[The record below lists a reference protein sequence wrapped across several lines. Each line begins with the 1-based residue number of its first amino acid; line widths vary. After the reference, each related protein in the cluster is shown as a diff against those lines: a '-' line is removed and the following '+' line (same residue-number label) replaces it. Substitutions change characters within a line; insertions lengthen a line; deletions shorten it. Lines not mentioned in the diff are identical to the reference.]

1 MATVADADESLRG
14 EVLEPVRGKRGVLT
28 ALAWIALAALSVVV
42 VFGALAVRSD
52 RARETQRQEYVDGAV
67 AGALALIDVHSAT
80 VDEDLETLQ
89 SLSTGTFA
97 DELKSG
103 ESAFVASIRDFAVDS
118 DGRVDTA
125 ALASESGNSGVVLIA
140 ASAQVGN
147 SAGESSARTYR
158 LRVGVEDVDG
168 RVLMSSVEFVP

>member
-1 MATVADADESLRG
+1 
-14 EVLEPVRGKRGVLT
+14 VLDPVGGKRGVLT
-28 ALAWIALAALSVVV
+28 ALVWIALAALSVVV

-118 DGRVDTA
+118 DGRVDAA
-125 ALASESGNSGVVLIA
+125 ALASESGKSGVVLIA

>member
-1 MATVADADESLRG
+1 VATVADADESLRG
-14 EVLEPVRGKRGVLT
+14 EVLDPVGGKRGVLT
-28 ALAWIALAALSVVV
+28 ALVWIALAALSVVV

-52 RARETQRQEYVDGAV
+52 RARESQRQDYVDGAV

-97 DELKSG
+97 DELNSG

-118 DGRVDTA
+118 DGRVDAA
-125 ALASESGNSGVVLIA
+125 ALASESGKSGVVLIA

>member
-14 EVLEPVRGKRGVLT
+14 EVLKPVRGKRGVLT
-28 ALAWIALAALSVVV
+28 ALAWIALAALSAVV

-103 ESAFVASIRDFAVDS
+103 ESAFVASIRDFAVES

>member
-14 EVLEPVRGKRGVLT
+14 EVLDPVRGKRGVLT
-28 ALAWIALAALSVVV
+28 ALVWIALAALSVVV
-42 VFGALAVRSD
+42 VFGCLAVRSD
-52 RARETQRQEYVDGAV
+52 RACESQRQGFVDGAV
-67 AGALALIDVHSAT
+67 AGTLALIDVHSAT
-80 VDEDLETLQ
+80 LDEDLAELK
-89 SLSTGTFA
+89 SLTTGTFA

-118 DGRVDTA
+118 DGHVDTA
-125 ALASESGNSGVVLIA
+125 ALASESGTSGVVLIA

-158 LRVGVEDVDG
+158 LRVGVEEVDG

>member
-14 EVLEPVRGKRGVLT
+14 EVLDPVGGKRGVLT
-28 ALAWIALAALSVVV
+28 ALVWIALAALSVVV

-52 RARETQRQEYVDGAV
+52 RARESQRQDYVDGAV

>member
-1 MATVADADESLRG
+1 VATVADADESLRG
-14 EVLEPVRGKRGVLT
+14 EVLDPVRGKRGVLT
-28 ALAWIALAALSVVV
+28 ALVWIALAALSVVV
-42 VFGALAVRSD
+42 VFGCLAVRSD
-52 RARETQRQEYVDGAV
+52 RVRESQRQGFVDGAV
-67 AGALALIDVHSAT
+67 AGTLALIDVHSAT
-80 VDEDLETLQ
+80 LDEYLAELK
-89 SLSTGTFA
+89 SLTTGTFA

-118 DGRVDTA
+118 DGHVDTA
-125 ALASESGNSGVVLIA
+125 ALASESGTSGVVLIA

-158 LRVGVEDVDG
+158 LRVGVEEVDG

>member
-67 AGALALIDVHSAT
+67 AGA
-80 VDEDLETLQ
+80 
-89 SLSTGTFA
+89 SL
-97 DELKSG
+97 
-103 ESAFVASIRDFAVDS
+103 
-118 DGRVDTA
+118 
-125 ALASESGNSGVVLIA
+125 
-140 ASAQVGN
+140 
-147 SAGESSARTYR
+147 
-158 LRVGVEDVDG
+158 
-168 RVLMSSVEFVP
+168 

>member
-125 ALASESGNSGVVLIA
+125 ALASESGKSGVVLIA

>member
-1 MATVADADESLRG
+1 M
-14 EVLEPVRGKRGVLT
+14 LEPVRGKRGVLT

>member
-1 MATVADADESLRG
+1 VATVADADESLRG
-14 EVLEPVRGKRGVLT
+14 EVLDPVGGKRGVLT
-28 ALAWIALAALSVVV
+28 ALVWIALAALSVVV
-42 VFGALAVRSD
+42 VFGCLAVRSD
-52 RARETQRQEYVDGAV
+52 RARESQRQEYVDGAV

>member
-14 EVLEPVRGKRGVLT
+14 EVLDPVGGKRGVLT
-28 ALAWIALAALSVVV
+28 ALVWIALAALSVVV

-118 DGRVDTA
+118 DGSVDTA

>member
-1 MATVADADESLRG
+1 MLD
-14 EVLEPVRGKRGVLT
+14 PVGGKRGVLT
-28 ALAWIALAALSVVV
+28 ALVWIALAALSVVV
-42 VFGALAVRSD
+42 VFGCLAVRSD
-52 RARETQRQEYVDGAV
+52 RARESQRQEYVDGAV

>member
-14 EVLEPVRGKRGVLT
+14 EVLDPVGGKRGVLT
-28 ALAWIALAALSVVV
+28 ALVWIALAALSVVV

-52 RARETQRQEYVDGAV
+52 RARETQRQDFVDGAV
-67 AGALALIDVHSAT
+67 AGTLALIDVHSAT
-80 VDEDLETLQ
+80 LDEDLAALK
-89 SLSTGTFA
+89 SLTTGTFA

-125 ALASESGNSGVVLIA
+125 ALASESGTSGVVLIA

-158 LRVGVEDVDG
+158 LRVGVDEVGG
-168 RVLMSSVEFVP
+168 RILMSSVEFVP

>member
-14 EVLEPVRGKRGVLT
+14 EVLDPVGGKRGVLT
-28 ALAWIALAALSVVV
+28 ALVWIALAALSVVV

-52 RARETQRQEYVDGAV
+52 RARDSQRQEYVDGAV

>member
-14 EVLEPVRGKRGVLT
+14 EVLDPVGGKRGVLT
-28 ALAWIALAALSVVV
+28 ALVWIALAALSVVV

-52 RARETQRQEYVDGAV
+52 RARESQRQKYVDGAV

>member
-14 EVLEPVRGKRGVLT
+14 EVLDPVGGKRGVLT
-28 ALAWIALAALSVVV
+28 ALVWIALAALSVVV
-42 VFGALAVRSD
+42 VFGCLAVRSD
-52 RARETQRQEYVDGAV
+52 RVRESQRQGFVDGAV
-67 AGALALIDVHSAT
+67 AGTLALIDVHSAT
-80 VDEDLETLQ
+80 LDEDLAALK

-118 DGRVDTA
+118 DGHVDTA
-125 ALASESGNSGVVLIA
+125 ALASESGTSGVVLIA

-158 LRVGVEDVDG
+158 LRVGVEEVDG

>member
-1 MATVADADESLRG
+1 M
-14 EVLEPVRGKRGVLT
+14 LEPVLGKRGVLT

-42 VFGALAVRSD
+42 VFGALAVQSD
-52 RARETQRQEYVDGAV
+52 RARETQRQGFVDGAV
-67 AGALALIDVHSAT
+67 AGALALIDVYSAT
-80 VDEDLETLQ
+80 LDENLATLQ
-89 SLSTGTFA
+89 ALSTGAFA

-125 ALASESGNSGVVLIA
+125 ALASESGTSGVVLIA
-140 ASAQVGN
+140 ASAQVAN

-158 LRVGVEDVDG
+158 LRVGVEEVEG

>member
-14 EVLEPVRGKRGVLT
+14 EVLDPVGGKRGVLT
-28 ALAWIALAALSVVV
+28 ALVWIALAALSVVV

-52 RARETQRQEYVDGAV
+52 RARESQRQDYVDGAV

-125 ALASESGNSGVVLIA
+125 ALASESGTSGVVLIA
-140 ASAQVGN
+140 ASAQVAN

-158 LRVGVEDVDG
+158 LRVGVDEVDG
-168 RVLMSSVEFVP
+168 RILMSSVEFVP

>member
-1 MATVADADESLRG
+1 MLD
-14 EVLEPVRGKRGVLT
+14 PVGGKRGVLT
-28 ALAWIALAALSVVV
+28 ALVWIALAALSVVV

-52 RARETQRQEYVDGAV
+52 RARESQRQKYVDGAV

>member
-14 EVLEPVRGKRGVLT
+14 GVLEPVRGKCGGLI
-28 ALAWIALAALSVVV
+28 ALAWIVLAALSVVV
-42 VFGALAVRSD
+42 VFGCLAVRSD
-52 RARETQRQEYVDGAV
+52 RARETQRHEFVDGAE

-80 VDEDLETLQ
+80 VDQDLETLQ
-89 SLSTGTFA
+89 SLSTGTLA
-97 DELKSG
+97 EELRSG
-103 ESAFVASIRDFAVDS
+103 ESAFVASIRDFAVES

-158 LRVGVEDVDG
+158 LRVGVEEVDG

>member
-14 EVLEPVRGKRGVLT
+14 GVLEPVRGKRGVLT

-52 RARETQRQEYVDGAV
+52 RARETQRQEFVDGAV

-89 SLSTGTFA
+89 SMTTGTFA

-103 ESAFVASIRDFAVDS
+103 ESAFVASIRDFAVES

-158 LRVGVEDVDG
+158 LRVGVEEVDG

>member
-14 EVLEPVRGKRGVLT
+14 EVLDPVGGKRGVLT
-28 ALAWIALAALSVVV
+28 ALVWIALAALSVVV

-52 RARETQRQEYVDGAV
+52 RARESQRQDYVDGAV

-97 DELKSG
+97 DELNSG

-118 DGRVDTA
+118 DGRVDAA
-125 ALASESGNSGVVLIA
+125 ALASESGKSGVVLIA

>member
-14 EVLEPVRGKRGVLT
+14 EVLDPVGGKRGVLT
-28 ALAWIALAALSVVV
+28 ALVWIALAALSVVV

-52 RARETQRQEYVDGAV
+52 RARESQRQEYVDGAV

-140 ASAQVGN
+140 ASAQVGK

>member
-103 ESAFVASIRDFAVDS
+103 ESAFVASIRDFAVES

>member
-14 EVLEPVRGKRGVLT
+14 EVLDPVRGKRGVLT
-28 ALAWIALAALSVVV
+28 ALVWIALATLSVVV
-42 VFGALAVRSD
+42 VFGCLAVRSD
-52 RARETQRQEYVDGAV
+52 RARESQRQGFVDGAV
-67 AGALALIDVHSAT
+67 AGTRALIDVHSAT
-80 VDEDLETLQ
+80 LDEDLAALK
-89 SLSTGTFA
+89 SLTTGTFA

-125 ALASESGNSGVVLIA
+125 ALASESETSGVVLIA

-158 LRVGVEDVDG
+158 LRVGVEEVDG

>member
-14 EVLEPVRGKRGVLT
+14 EVLDPVGGKRGVLT
-28 ALAWIALAALSVVV
+28 ALVWIALAALSVVV
-42 VFGALAVRSD
+42 VFGCLAVRSD
-52 RARETQRQEYVDGAV
+52 RARESQRQEFVDGAV
-67 AGALALIDVHSAT
+67 AGTLALIDVHSAT
-80 VDEDLETLQ
+80 LDEDLAALK
-89 SLSTGTFA
+89 SLTTGTFA

-125 ALASESGNSGVVLIA
+125 ALASESGTSGVVLIA

-158 LRVGVEDVDG
+158 LRVGVEEVDD

>member
-14 EVLEPVRGKRGVLT
+14 EVLEPVLGKRGVLT

-42 VFGALAVRSD
+42 VFGALAVQSD
-52 RARETQRQEYVDGAV
+52 RARETHRQEYVDGAV

-80 VDEDLETLQ
+80 VDENLATLQ
-89 SLSTGTFA
+89 ALSTGAFA

-125 ALASESGNSGVVLIA
+125 ALASESGTSGVVLIA
-140 ASAQVGN
+140 ASAQVAN
-147 SAGESSARTYR
+147 SAGESSARTHR
-158 LRVGVEDVDG
+158 LRVGVEEVDG

>member
-1 MATVADADESLRG
+1 VATVADADESLRG
-14 EVLEPVRGKRGVLT
+14 EVLDPVGGKRGVLT
-28 ALAWIALAALSVVV
+28 ALVWIALAALSVVV
-42 VFGALAVRSD
+42 VFGCLAVRSD
-52 RARETQRQEYVDGAV
+52 RARESQRQEYVDGAV

-125 ALASESGNSGVVLIA
+125 ALASESGTSGVVLIA

-158 LRVGVEDVDG
+158 LRVGVDEVDG
-168 RVLMSSVEFVP
+168 RILMSSVEFVP

>member
-14 EVLEPVRGKRGVLT
+14 EVLDPVRGKPGVLT

-42 VFGALAVRSD
+42 VFGCLAVRSD
-52 RARETQRQEYVDGAV
+52 RARESQRQEFVAGAV
-67 AGALALIDVHSAT
+67 AGTLALIDVHSAT
-80 VDEDLETLQ
+80 LDVDLATLK
-89 SLSTGTFA
+89 SLTTGTFA

-125 ALASESGNSGVVLIA
+125 ALASESGTSGVVLIA

-158 LRVGVEDVDG
+158 LRIGVEEVDG

>member
-14 EVLEPVRGKRGVLT
+14 EVLDPVGGKRGVLT
-28 ALAWIALAALSVVV
+28 ALVWIALAALSVVV

-52 RARETQRQEYVDGAV
+52 RARESQRQEYVDGAV

-125 ALASESGNSGVVLIA
+125 ALASESGTSGVVLIA

-158 LRVGVEDVDG
+158 LRVGVDEVDG
-168 RVLMSSVEFVP
+168 RILMSSVEFVP

>member
-1 MATVADADESLRG
+1 VATVADADESLRG
-14 EVLEPVRGKRGVLT
+14 EVLDPVGGKRGVLT
-28 ALAWIALAALSVVV
+28 ALVWIALAALSVVV

-52 RARETQRQEYVDGAV
+52 RARESQRQEYVDGAV

>member
-80 VDEDLETLQ
+80 VDENLATLQ
-89 SLSTGTFA
+89 ALSTGAFA

>member
-14 EVLEPVRGKRGVLT
+14 AVLKPVRGKRGVLT

-80 VDEDLETLQ
+80 VDEDLETLK

-103 ESAFVASIRDFAVDS
+103 ESAFVASIRDFAVES

>member
-14 EVLEPVRGKRGVLT
+14 EVLEPVLGKRGVLT
-28 ALAWIALAALSVVV
+28 ALAWIALAALSVIV
-42 VFGALAVRSD
+42 VFGALAVQSD

-80 VDEDLETLQ
+80 VDENLATLQ
-89 SLSTGTFA
+89 ALSTGAFA

-125 ALASESGNSGVVLIA
+125 ALASESGTSGVVLIA
-140 ASAQVGN
+140 ASAQVAN
-147 SAGESSARTYR
+147 SAGESSARTHR
-158 LRVGVEDVDG
+158 LRVGVEEVDG